1 MKSEQKRSFVRGA
14 AILGLAGLV
23 CKVIGALFRIPLYNL
38 LEDGMAYYEAV
49 YPYYSWLLVVS
60 SAGIPT
66 AISRMVAERV
76 AMGDHAGARRVFRR
90 AQALLVGI
98 GLVTTLIMFFGAGW
112 FASLVEVGEGVVLS
126 FRALAPAL
134 LFVSVMCAYRG
145 YLQGLQCMSG
155 TAVSQLVEQVVKLV
169 AGLFFAAKL
178 LPMGLEYAAM
188 GALLGISLSELLA
201 LAVIALFY
209 VRRRRMLPD
218 MAAARAAAQ
227 EEGVIRSLLA
237 IAVPVTIGASIMP
250 MTGIIDSVLIVS
262 TLRDIGFSDAEAN
275 LRYVALRTNVTTVI
289 NMPAVLTTSLAM
301 SLVPAV
307 SAARRRHSIGS
318 VRSISVTA
326 IKLSMIV
333 GLPCAAGLFVLSEQV
348 IDFLYDITPD
358 RLAIAASLMR
368 ISSVGVVFLSLVQTL
383 TGVIQGLGKQQVPV
397 INLALGAAAKVALM
411 LALMHDPAINIDGAA
426 IATVA
431 CYAVAGLLDLFYL
444 VRLARLS
451 LNVWDLFGKPLLA
464 SLLMGGV
471 TFLAEAALSYAL
483 GSTSLTTLLSVGV
496 GVLLQLQQGAGQC
509 LFALVDV
516 QGVEVGRLRR
526 TGRAVGQDDGL
537 GLALHEEGAVLKQH
551 LRRDEVVE
559 IHVRRVAD
567 QLFEGV
573 EGPYRGK
580 GHHPFDEPAQPDA
593 GQRVGVYDGDFR

>member
-444 VRLARLS
+444 VRLARLR

-471 TFLAEAALSYAL
+471 TFLAEAALSYVL

-496 GVLLQLQQGAGQC
+496 GVLVYG
-509 LFALVDV
+509 ALVLLLRMFSAEDLARIP
-516 QGVEVGRLRR
+516 GGARLSRLLYGAR
-526 TGRAVGQDDGL
+526 PK
-537 GLALHEEGAVLKQH
+537 EGA
-551 LRRDEVVE
+551 
-559 IHVRRVAD
+559 
-567 QLFEGV
+567 
-573 EGPYRGK
+573 RG
-580 GHHPFDEPAQPDA
+580 
-593 GQRVGVYDGDFR
+593 

>member
-76 AMGDHAGARRVFRR
+76 AMGDHAGARRVFRT
-90 AQALLVGI
+90 AQALMVGI

-188 GALLGISLSELLA
+188 GALLGISLSELHA

-209 VRRRRMLPD
+209 VLRRRMLPD

-444 VRLARLS
+444 VRLARLR

-471 TFLAEAALSYAL
+471 TFLAEAALSYVL

-496 GVLLQLQQGAGQC
+496 GVLVYG
-509 LFALVDV
+509 ALVLLLRMFSAEDLARIP
-516 QGVEVGRLRR
+516 GGARLSRLLYGAR
-526 TGRAVGQDDGL
+526 PK
-537 GLALHEEGAVLKQH
+537 EGA
-551 LRRDEVVE
+551 
-559 IHVRRVAD
+559 
-567 QLFEGV
+567 
-573 EGPYRGK
+573 RG
-580 GHHPFDEPAQPDA
+580 
-593 GQRVGVYDGDFR
+593 

>member
-14 AILGLAGLV
+14 PILGLAVLV
-23 CKVIGALFRIPLYNL
+23 CKFIGALFRIPLYNL
-38 LEDGMAYYEAV
+38 LEDGMAYYAAV

-188 GALLGISLSELLA
+188 GVLLAISLSELLA

-496 GVLLQLQQGAGQC
+496 GVLVYG
-509 LFALVDV
+509 ALVLLLRMFSAEDLARIP
-516 QGVEVGRLRR
+516 GGARLSRLLYGAR
-526 TGRAVGQDDGL
+526 PK
-537 GLALHEEGAVLKQH
+537 EGA
-551 LRRDEVVE
+551 
-559 IHVRRVAD
+559 
-567 QLFEGV
+567 
-573 EGPYRGK
+573 RG
-580 GHHPFDEPAQPDA
+580 
-593 GQRVGVYDGDFR
+593 

>member
-397 INLALGAAAKVALM
+397 INLALGAAAKVVLM

-444 VRLARLS
+444 VRLARLR

-496 GVLLQLQQGAGQC
+496 GVLVYG
-509 LFALVDV
+509 ALVLLLRMFGAEDLARIP
-516 QGVEVGRLRR
+516 GGARLSRLLYGAR
-526 TGRAVGQDDGL
+526 PK
-537 GLALHEEGAVLKQH
+537 EGA
-551 LRRDEVVE
+551 
-559 IHVRRVAD
+559 
-567 QLFEGV
+567 
-573 EGPYRGK
+573 RG
-580 GHHPFDEPAQPDA
+580 
-593 GQRVGVYDGDFR
+593 